1 MSVREP
7 DTRDPALLRLAQTH
21 GVLTEHENGMGVQCY
36 PSEAALLA
44 VLRALGVDIEKP
56 DDAEHIESPAPS
68 RPAKAFW
75 RSEDRKLGVFGPLYA
90 VRSARGG
97 GVGDLEDLARLCEWA
112 GGLGASLVS
121 TLPLLA
127 GRNASPTDGC
137 PYAPVSRSVFSEL
150 FLDLNSMMTQ
160 GERAEAE
167 RLGQASLIDY
177 QASWDLKRRVLER
190 EASKADVAA
199 IDAFLGGDPLV
210 AQYARWRA
218 RECGDASAE
227 RVYRYAQKLLHEQ
240 LVGVRDRAGAAGCGL
255 YLDLPVGVVGGGFD
269 VIRQPDL
276 YAKGIAV
283 GAPPDAY
290 FPEGQVWGFPP
301 MLPEKATLSGHAE
314 LAEATR
320 RHLRYASTLRLDHV
334 MGLWRL
340 YWIPD
345 GHGADDGVYVRY
357 DADGALDALA
367 DLSHEHEATFIGEN
381 LGTVPPEVDAAM
393 IERRLMGMTAAQY
406 DGGDQAMSPGA
417 AKPELLAAANTHDMP
432 TFAGYL
438 EGRDIDL
445 RRALRLLD
453 KSGAGYDA
461 RLRDAAIERLHET
474 LGVRDRADLFG
485 ALMDRLC
492 ESPAPVV
499 MLALEDL
506 WGETEPQNIP
516 GVSEGYPCW
525 RRPMRVTL
533 EELLADDSIATRV
546 RAWAERIAERSG
558 AGVS

>member
-7 DTRDPALLRLAQTH
+7 DSRNPALLRLAQAH
-21 GVLTEHENGMGVQCY
+21 GVLTEHENGMGVWCL
-36 PSEAALLA
+36 PSEAALTA
-44 VLRALGVDIEKP
+44 VLRALGVDIEEP
-56 DDAEHIESPAPS
+56 ADAERIESLTPGQPV
-68 RPAKAFW
+68 KTFW
-75 RSEDRKLGVFGPLYA
+75 RDDERKLGVFGPLYA
-90 VRSARGG
+90 VRSGRGG

-127 GRNASPTDGC
+127 GRYATPIDGC

-150 FLDLNSMMTQ
+150 FLDLTSAMID

-177 QASWDLKRRVLER
+177 EASWNLKRCVLER
-190 EASKADVAA
+190 EAANADAA
-199 IDAFLGGDPLV
+199 AVEAFLSRDPLI
-210 AQYARWRA
+210 AQYAKWRA
-218 RECGDASAE
+218 LESGDPSKE
-227 RVYRYAQKLLHEQ
+227 RLYGYAQMLLHQQ
-240 LVGVRDRAGAAGCGL
+240 LSSVRNRAEAAGCGL
-255 YLDLPVGVVGGGFD
+255 YLDLPVGVVASGFD
-269 VIRQPDL
+269 VHRQPDL
-276 YAKGIAV
+276 YAKGVAV

-301 MLPEKATLSGHAE
+301 MIPERVRLGGHVE

-340 YWIPD
+340 YWIPE

-357 DADGALDALA
+357 DAGGALDVLA
-367 DLSHEHEATFIGEN
+367 DLSHEHQATFIGEN

-393 IERRLMGMTAAQY
+393 IERKLMGMTAAQY
-406 DGGDQAMSPGA
+406 DGGDQAMAPGA
-417 AKPELLAAANTHDMP
+417 AKHELLAAANTHDMP

-453 KSGAGYDA
+453 KSSAKYDA
-461 RLRDAAIERLHET
+461 RLREAAVERLHET
-474 LGVRDRADLFG
+474 LGVRGEGELFD
-485 ALMDRLC
+485 ALMNRLC
-492 ESPAPVV
+492 GSPAPVV

-506 WGETEPQNIP
+506 WGEAEPQNIP

-546 RAWAERIAERSG
+546 RAWAGRVAERSG

>member
-7 DTRDPALLRLAQTH
+7 DTRNTALLRLAQSH
-21 GVLTEHENGMGVQCY
+21 GVLTEHENGMGVRCF
-36 PSEAALLA
+36 PSEAALTA

-56 DDAEHIESPAPS
+56 TDAARIEPS
-68 RPAKAFW
+68 FPQSVKAFW
-75 RSEDRKLGVFGPLYA
+75 RSNERKLGVFGPLYA
-90 VRSARGG
+90 LRSAHGG
-97 GVGDLEDLARLCEWA
+97 GVGDLEDLARLCVWA

-127 GRNASPTDGC
+127 GRYSSPTDGC

-150 FLDLNSMMTQ
+150 FLDVSAMLTDS
-160 GERAEAE
+160 ERAEAE
-167 RLGQASLIDY
+167 RLGQASLINY
-177 QASWDLKRRVLER
+177 KASWDLKRRVLER
-190 EASKADVAA
+190 EAAKADAA
-199 IDAFLGGDPLV
+199 VIEAFVRGDPLV
-210 AQYARWRA
+210 AQYVKWRA
-218 RECGDASAE
+218 SDATQCM
-227 RVYRYAQKLLHEQ
+227 YGYAQMLLHEQ
-240 LVGVRDRAGAAGCGL
+240 LLGVRHRAEAAGCGL

-269 VIRQPDL
+269 VHRQPDL
-276 YAKGIAV
+276 YAKGVAV

-301 MLPEKATLSGHAE
+301 MIPEKARLSGHAE

-357 DADGALDALA
+357 DATGALDLLA
-367 DLSHEHEATFIGEN
+367 DLSHEHRATFIGEN

-393 IERRLMGMTAAQY
+393 IERKLMGMTAAQY
-406 DGGDQAMSPGA
+406 DGGDQAMAPGA

-438 EGRDIDL
+438 AGRDIDL
-445 RRALRLLD
+445 RWALRLMD
-453 KSGAGYDA
+453 KSSASYDA
-461 RLRDAAIERLHET
+461 RLRKAAVEQLHKK
-474 LGVRDRADLFG
+474 LGVRDEAGLFD

-492 ESPAPVV
+492 DAPAPVV

-506 WGETEPQNIP
+506 WGEREPQNIP
-516 GVSEGYPCW
+516 GVSAGYPCW
-525 RRPMRVTL
+525 RRPMHVTL
-533 EELLADDSIATRV
+533 EELIGDDSIAARV
-546 RAWAERIAERSG
+546 RAWAGRIDERSG
-558 AGVS
+558 ASVS

>member
-7 DTRDPALLRLAQTH
+7 DTRDPALLRLAQLH
-21 GVLTEHENGMGVQCY
+21 GVLTEHENGMGVRCY

-44 VLRALGVDIEKP
+44 VLRALGVDTENP
-56 DDAEHIESPAPS
+56 DDAERIEGSAQGQPVE
-68 RPAKAFW
+68 AFW
-75 RSEDRKLGVFGPLYA
+75 RGEDRKLGVFGPLYA

-97 GVGDLEDLARLCEWA
+97 GVGDLEDLAKLCEWA
-112 GGLGASLVS
+112 GGLGATLVS

-127 GRNASPTDGC
+127 GRYASPTDGC

-150 FLDLNSMMTQ
+150 FLDVTAMMTE
-160 GERAEAE
+160 GERAETE
-167 RLGQASLIDY
+167 RLGQSSLIDY
-177 QASWDLKRRVLER
+177 EASWGLKRRVLER
-190 EASKADVAA
+190 EAAKADMAA
-199 IDAFLGGDPLV
+199 VEKFLGGDPLV
-210 AQYARWRA
+210 AQYAEWRA
-218 RECGDASAE
+218 IETGDASAE
-227 RVYRYAQKLLHEQ
+227 RLYGYAQMLLHEQ
-240 LVGVRDRAGAAGCGL
+240 LSDVRARAGAAGCGL

-269 VIRQPDL
+269 VHRQPDL
-276 YAKGIAV
+276 YARGVAV

-301 MLPEKATLSGHAE
+301 MIPEKARLSGHAD
-314 LAEATR
+314 LVEATR

-345 GHGADDGVYVRY
+345 GHDADDGVYVRY

-367 DLSHEHEATFIGEN
+367 NLSHEHEATFIGEN

-393 IERRLMGMTAAQY
+393 IERKLMGMTAAQY

-432 TFAGYL
+432 TFEGYL

-453 KSGAGYDA
+453 KSGAAYDA
-461 RLRDAAIERLHET
+461 RLRDAAVERLHET
-474 LGVRDRADLFG
+474 LGVRDRDGLFD

-492 ESPAPVV
+492 GSPAPVV

-525 RRPMRVTL
+525 RRPMRMTL
-533 EELLADDSIATRV
+533 EELLADDSIAARV
-546 RAWAERIAERSG
+546 RVWARRIAERSG
-558 AGVS
+558 ASVS